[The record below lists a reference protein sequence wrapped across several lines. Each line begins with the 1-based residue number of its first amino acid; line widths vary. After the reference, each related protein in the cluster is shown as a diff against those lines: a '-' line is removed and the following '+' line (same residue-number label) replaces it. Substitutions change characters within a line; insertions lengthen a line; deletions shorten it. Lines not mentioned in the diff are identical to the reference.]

1 MKEEGGVSWA
11 PFAAAAAAVPLL
23 GAGAAP
29 WLAAPAAAA
38 MSAVATAVVARWA
51 AQRRANAHPAT
62 ELDGLRRALRRRDEQ
77 LATTVHELRT
87 PLASVV
93 TALELLRAESTESTE
108 SADDSAEIADI
119 AAATARHL
127 AFLVD
132 DVLDREA
139 LRTGA
144 LRLAIGSHRIDTL
157 VEEGLRTLRL
167 LARSR
172 DVQLR
177 AAANDGDVAVRTDP
191 RRFVQILF
199 NLVGNA
205 LKFSPPGGTIEVGVE
220 TGPHRVRV
228 AIVDHGPGV
237 PDDLRDRLF
246 SPLGAD
252 DGGGLV
258 PGTGLGLFVCARIL
272 QQMGGRIGLDRPP
285 DGGSAF
291 WFELP
296 RALPRPAN
304 TAIAD
309 GAGVPR

>member
-1 MKEEGGVSWA
+1 MKDEGGVSWA

-51 AQRRANAHPAT
+51 ARKRVRSHPAS

-93 TALELLRAESTESTE
+93 TALELLRDEPAGSP
-108 SADDSAEIADI
+108 DDSAEIATI
-119 AAATARHL
+119 AAAAARHL

-139 LRTGA
+139 LRTGT
-144 LRLAIGSHRIDTL
+144 LRLAIGSHRIDGL
-157 VEEGLRTLRL
+157 VDEGLRTLRL

-177 AAANDGDVAVRTDP
+177 AAAIDGDVAVRTDP

-237 PDDLRDRLF
+237 PDELRDRLF

-258 PGTGLGLFVCARIL
+258 PGTGLGLFVCARIV
-272 QQMGGRIGLDRPP
+272 QQLGGRIGHDRPP

-291 WFELP
+291 WFDQP

-309 GAGVPR
+309 SAGTAR